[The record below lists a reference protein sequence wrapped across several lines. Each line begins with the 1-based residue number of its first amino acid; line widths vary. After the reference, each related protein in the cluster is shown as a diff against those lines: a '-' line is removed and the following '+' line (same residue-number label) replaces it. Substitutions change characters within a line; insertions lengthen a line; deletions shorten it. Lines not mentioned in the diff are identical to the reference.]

1 MTKQGIIRSPFF
13 YVGDKYKLM
22 AEIKTYLPDN
32 IKTYV
37 EPFVGGGSS
46 FLNVTA
52 EKYVLND
59 IDTYVI
65 ELHKTLLQ
73 YADKPDVLFEQLFE
87 LIKIYD
93 LTCSYKG
100 KTVSDELKKQFVK
113 TYFAKHNKDA
123 YAKLKADFN
132 EKQDDMLRLYLL
144 IIYGFNH
151 MIRFNNAGLFNLPVG
166 NVDFNKNVYN
176 ALTDYLAFVIDKNIT
191 FNNLDYKTFLSGL
204 ELTKDDFVFLDPP
217 YLISMSEYNKLWNSE
232 KEQELY
238 SFLDELDAKGV
249 RFALTNLVSHKG
261 KTNTILMEWAK
272 KYKAHPIS
280 SNYIS
285 FNDNTIKA
293 DSKEVLVTNYE

>member
-22 AEIKTYLPDN
+22 AEIKTYLPQN

-52 EKYVLND
+52 ENYILND
-59 IDTYVI
+59 IDPYVI
-65 ELHKTLLQ
+65 ELHNTLLQ
-73 YADKPDVLFEQLFE
+73 YATKPEILFEQLFE
-87 LIKIYD
+87 LIEIYN

-100 KTVSDELKKQFVK
+100 KTVSDELKKQFAK
-113 TYFAKHNKDA
+113 TYYAKHNKTA
-123 YAKLKADFN
+123 YAKLKTDFN
-132 EKQDDMLRLYLL
+132 IKQDDMLRLYLL

-151 MIRFNNAGLFNLPVG
+151 MIRFNNAGVFNLPVG
-166 NVDFNKNVYN
+166 NVDFNKNVYT
-176 ALTDYLAFVIDKNIT
+176 ALTDYLGFVIDKNIT
-191 FNNLDYKTFLSGL
+191 FSNLDYKTFLSDL
-204 ELTKDDFVFLDPP
+204 ELTEDDFVFLDPP
-217 YLISMSEYNKLWNSE
+217 YLISMSEYNKLWNAE

-238 SFLDELDAKGV
+238 SFLDEVDAKGV

-261 KTNTILMEWAK
+261 QTNTVLIEWAK
-272 KYKAHPIS
+272 KYNTHPIN